1 MSDFELQAFVTNLG
15 KYNEGELVGE
25 WVSFPVTPE
34 EMRAVLDRIGIG
46 HPDDFGVPYEEV
58 FITDY
63 DTDLYGVSGELGEYE
78 SLDKLNYLASR
89 LEELSPDELEKYKA
103 ILESADIP
111 ESGIDG
117 LINLTFNLDR
127 YDIYPDISDEED
139 LGRYYVEES
148 GIYDTKA
155 MGALANYIDYEA
167 FGRDVAL
174 DEGGHF
180 TDHGYIRDDY
190 SSWEYEFDGALDSI
204 PAEYRLSGS
213 SEMLEEPDESLLL
226 AMEAAGYQYDAIE
239 SSKGNLRFIGEAGA
253 VMQMESWDEAREWLE
268 GVVFDDPEV
277 AENVHNLLHPE
288 KPAEMT
294 VLVVE
299 PMKEPRVVTMP
310 TGLEALQKAVGGYIE
325 AVYPFEDPVAL
336 ICNEEGK
343 FAGLE
348 LNRGLYD
355 DKGKL
360 YDILAGTFLVTGLTE
375 DNFGSLSP
383 ELIEKYT
390 DMYRTPQM
398 FIRVNGELMAVPV
411 KEAGKEQAD
420 ALAAEIVDLFA
431 KNGFDGYYDEPADVL
446 SQRAASVSMLI
457 QSGNDFPV
465 RNMLLEVA
473 KSNTEFSR
481 ESLEAVKKL
490 DAFYQE
496 QQVPRFS
503 LYQIEWNNPSARH
516 LAYASHK
523 ELEQHGQA
531 VDSRNYTFVYSGAL
545 SPGDTLDS
553 IYERFN
559 LQHPA
564 DFRGHSLSVSDVIV
578 LHQSGQD
585 QAFYVDSF
593 GFEQVPEFFAHNP
606 LEKVEELLEDD
617 YGMIDG
623 IINNGDRRKE
633 QEQDKKPSI
642 LEKLQEKKEEAAR
655 LHEEAAKQP
664 RKRSQDLDLS

>member
-167 FGRDVAL
+167 FGRDIAL

-190 SSWEYEFDGALDSI
+190 SSWEYEFDGELDSI

-213 SEMLEEPDESLLL
+213 GEILEEPDENLLM

-288 KPAEMT
+288 KPSEMT

-398 FIRVNGELMAVPV
+398 FIRVNGELLAVPV
-411 KEAGKEQAD
+411 KEAGKEKAD

-465 RNMLLEVA
+465 RNMLLEVS

-523 ELEQHGQA
+523 ELEQQGQPI
-531 VDSRNYTFVYSGAL
+531 DSRNYTFVYSGAL

-578 LHQSGQD
+578 LHQNGQD

-606 LEKVEELLEDD
+606 LEKIEELLEDD